1 MGASLPGPFS
11 ICVSEICIQDPPG
24 QDPVQPTVGD
34 PALAGGL
41 D

>member
-1 MGASLPGPFS
+1 M
-11 ICVSEICIQDPPG
+11 I
-24 QDPVQPTVGD
+24 GD